1 MSAREQA
8 AAACSSERDIL
19 PFVGRSHEIR
29 SITCSTM
36 ENRTL
41 FITYLVVWLP
51 YVLGLHAYAYRRR
64 LGQGV
69 VTLSHAAPSLVA
81 IAMAYIF
88 LLGHGAT
95 VRQFVA
101 GSERGM
107 DLWSLWVGLWPLLLL
122 ATFGAGLAETVWMI
136 VVSVKRGS
144 RRWIPV
150 ALTGTVMC
158 AFAFVTVMSNFPD
171 A

>member
-1 MSAREQA
+1 
-8 AAACSSERDIL
+8 
-19 PFVGRSHEIR
+19 
-29 SITCSTM
+29 M

-41 FITYLVVWLP
+41 FITFLVLWLP
-51 YVLGLHAYAYRRR
+51 YVAGLHAYAYWKR

-69 VTLSHAAPSLVA
+69 VLVSHAAPSLVA
-81 IAMAYIF
+81 VTMAYIF

-101 GSERGM
+101 GSEGGM
-107 DLWSLWVGLWPLLLL
+107 YLWSLWVDLWPLLLL
-122 ATFGAGLAETVWMI
+122 ATFAAGVTHAVWMI
-136 VVSVKRGS
+136 VVCVKRGS

-150 ALTGTVMC
+150 ALTGTAMC
-158 AFAFVTVMSNFPD
+158 AFSFLTVMSNFPD